1 MPARIVHFD
10 IGCRNKEESASFYAG
25 LFGWEIGAGA
35 NEFAL
40 AIKGAGLDGQIVSLG
55 HEPHNYVMFYVEVD
69 DIGAA
74 AAAAEAGGGG
84 KVVGPVPL
92 PDGRRFAWLK
102 DPEGTLVGIMDNKGD
117 RFRT

>member
-1 MPARIVHFD
+1 MSARIVHFD
-10 IGCRNKEESASFYAG
+10 IGCRNKAESADFYAD

-40 AIKGAGLDGQIVSLG
+40 AIEGAGLGGQIVSLG

-69 DIGAA
+69 NIAA
-74 AAAAEAGGGG
+74 TVAAAEAKGGA
-84 KVVGPVPL
+84 KLVGPAPL

-102 DPEGTLVGIMDNKGD
+102 DPEGTLVGIMDRNV
-117 RFRT
+117 